1 MSLVWKKNQRTRV
14 YALGYLCILF
24 IVQVFTGI
32 NQKKSSCF
40 KLNSCCD
47 RLFILRGRFWMSA
60 FLLLRLKFVW
70 IRFVLS
76 SCYLPL
82 ITQNDKGHPLFLAK
96 EYIFQSEACSLLE
109 WDQIYYF
116 NTTAHSFPDE
126 TFSGGRGIFPLALA
140 PSVKVTSTIK
150 SHKT

>member
-82 ITQNDKGHPLFLAK
+82 ITHAKWQRPPVVPRKGIYFSIWGLFFAWMRPN
-96 EYIFQSEACSLLE
+96 ILL
-109 WDQIYYF
+109 QY
-116 NTTAHSFPDE
+116 HSSFFPGWNI
-126 TFSGGRGIFPLALA
+126 GGRGIFPLALA